1 MQLMHSLQPWRQ
13 SWFAAASQGHEVTPT
28 KGRRRSERVGKRGF
42 GKAQTNEENYPHI
55 VELAIGKGGLDVEL
69 GRRIL
74 NFHKSRHIKLRH
86 GQIILKADK
95 TYYRWC
101 FSDPAIAHTFIEQF
115 GGSLGE
121 PNRRTRSRRRL

>member
-28 KGRRRSERVGKRGF
+28 KGRRRS
-42 GKAQTNEENYPHI
+42 TNEENYPHI

-86 GQIILKADK
+86 GQIILKADE

-121 PNRRTRSRRRL
+121 PNRRTRARRRFG